1 MLSPILE
8 RFVEDS
14 PITVMAQ
21 TLMSRIFAPDNIDDL
36 FEKYAQRQY
45 QQDLLFSSL
54 VNLMSTV
61 VCGIH
66 PSVNAA
72 YRKKAKQLAVSTT
85 SLYNKL
91 QGVEIEVSQG
101 LLTETSRQLKQL
113 ISPMGNSPTSMIPGY
128 EVRIADGSCLAST
141 EHRLKVTRDDKAA
154 PLPGKAIVVFDPTS
168 KLVLDILCEEDG
180 YTQERALFPLLLFK
194 VKPKQVWMADRNFC
208 TADFLTSIDHKKAF
222 FVIREHKSLPYTAV
236 TELKPVGEIK
246 TGKLFSQ
253 MISISFGAR
262 VVHCRRIV
270 LQLYKPTRDGEK
282 EICILS
288 NLPPEISDA
297 KIAEIYQ
304 RRWNI
309 ETLFQTVTENFNGE
323 IQTLA
328 YPKAALFS
336 YSMALVTYNILAT
349 IKYILSLVHG
359 WGKIEAGISDYYLV
373 DEIQGTY
380 RGMIIAVP
388 KDDWQLISRLEVSSL
403 MEWLKFLASNV
414 YLKGFRKTPRTE
426 KKSKPPLIKDP
437 QRPHVSTARLLR
449 KN

>member
-21 TLMSRIFAPDNIDDL
+21 TLMSRILAPDNIDAL

-54 VNLMSTV
+54 VDLMSTV
-61 VCGIH
+61 VCSIH

-101 LLTETSRQLKQL
+101 LLRETSSQLKQL
-113 ISPMGNSPTSMIPGY
+113 ISPMGDFPVSMLPGY
-128 EVRIADGSCLAST
+128 EIRIADGSCLAST
-141 EHRLKVTRDDKAA
+141 EHRLKVSRDDKAA
-154 PLPGKAIVVFDPTS
+154 PLPGKAIAVFDPTS
-168 KLVLDILCEEDG
+168 KLVLDIVCEEDA
-180 YTQERALFPLLLFK
+180 YTQERALFPSLLSK
-194 VKPKQVWMADRNFC
+194 VEPQEVWIADRNFC
-208 TADFLTSIDHKKAF
+208 TAHFLTTINHKQAF
-222 FVIREHKSLPYTAV
+222 FVIREHKSLPYKPLS
-236 TELKPVGEIK
+236 ELKPVGEIK

-253 MISISFGAR
+253 IISISFGAW
-262 VVHCRRIV
+262 VIHCRRIV
-270 LQLYKPTRDGEK
+270 VKLYKPTRNGET
-282 EICILS
+282 EICILT
-288 NLPPEISDA
+288 NLPSEISDA
-297 KIAEIYQ
+297 QIAQIYQ

-323 IQTLA
+323 IKTLA

-336 YSMALVTYNILAT
+336 YSMALITYNILAT
-349 IKYILSLVHG
+349 IKYILSVIHG
-359 WGKIEAGISDYYLV
+359 WGKIEAGLSDYYLV

-388 KDDWQLISRLEVSSL
+388 KNDWQLISKLEDSSL
-403 MEWLKFLASNV
+403 VEWLKLLASNV

-426 KKSKPPLIKDP
+426 KKPKSTLIKDP
-437 QRPHVSTARLLR
+437 KRPHISTARLLR
-449 KN
+449 EN

>member
-1 MLSPILE
+1 MLSEILE
-8 RFVEDS
+8 KFVEDS

-21 TLMSRIFAPDNIDDL
+21 TLMSKIFAPENIDHL
-36 FEKYAQRQY
+36 FEKYARCQY

-54 VNLMSTV
+54 VDLMSTV
-61 VCGIH
+61 VCGIY

-72 YRKKAKQLAVSTT
+72 YRKKAEQLAVSTT
-85 SLYNKL
+85 ALYNKL
-91 QGVEIEVSQG
+91 QGVEIEVCQG
-101 LLTETSRQLKQL
+101 LLTETATQLQEL
-113 ISPMGNSPTSMIPGY
+113 ILEMGDSPVSILPGY
-128 EVRIADGSCLAST
+128 QIRIVDGSCLAST
-141 EHRLKVTRDDKAA
+141 EHRLKPTREIKAA
-154 PLPGKAIVVFDPTS
+154 PLPGKAIVVFDPNQ

-180 YTQERALFPLLLFK
+180 YTQERALFPLLLSK
-194 VKPKQVWMADRNFC
+194 IKPQELWIGDRNFC
-208 TADFLTSIDHKKAF
+208 TAEFLTGIDYQKAF
-222 FVIREHKSLPYTAV
+222 FLIREHKSLPYKPLS
-236 TELKPVGEIK
+236 ELKPTGEIK

-253 MISISFGAR
+253 MISISFGVK
-262 VVHCRRIV
+262 VVSCRRIV
-270 LQLYKPTRDGEK
+270 LKLYQPTRDGEE

-288 NLPPEISDA
+288 NLLPEISDA
-297 KIAEIYQ
+297 QIAKIYQ

-323 IQTLA
+323 IKTLA

-349 IKYILSLVHG
+349 IKYILSVVHG

-388 KDDWQLISRLEVSSL
+388 ENDWQSINQWELSSL
-403 MEWLKFLASNV
+403 IEWLKHLANHV
-414 YLKGFRKTPRTE
+414 YLKGFRKTPRGI
-426 KKSKPPLIKDP
+426 KKPKKPLKADP
-437 QRPHVSTARLLR
+437 KRPHFSTARLLR